1 MNSSNGNTKNWI
13 CSRALRTRQT
23 VALVISTCA
32 LALGAFTASAAPD
45 RVTLRYVSATNTVE
59 TINSGRIP
67 IRTGMSFIGPID
79 NRTGAIGLVRPLG
92 RHPASANHFSA
103 TTAAPVRRAASLR
116 EKWWC
121 YF

>member
-1 MNSSNGNTKNWI
+1 MNSSNGNTRNWI

-59 TINSGRIP
+59 TIDSGTHPNQEASSARQP
-67 IRTGMSFIGPID
+67 LQPHHGGPSAPTYSLAGQVVVLFLRARYLSD
-79 NRTGAIGLVRPLG
+79 GGLGV
-92 RHPASANHFSA
+92 H
-103 TTAAPVRRAASLR
+103 
-116 EKWWC
+116 
-121 YF
+121 